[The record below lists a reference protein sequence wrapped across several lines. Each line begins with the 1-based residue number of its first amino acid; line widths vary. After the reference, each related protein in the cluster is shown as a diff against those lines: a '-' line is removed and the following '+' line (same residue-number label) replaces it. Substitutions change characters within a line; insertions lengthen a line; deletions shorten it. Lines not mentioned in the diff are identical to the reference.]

1 MPSPINKLINIL
13 SSKINEYKYDEFNE
27 LFNAILI
34 MIDEAYSFMNTKM
47 RRKFDDDISYY
58 IEGIVMNYVCKND
71 SLDIFNMLLSKITE
85 NINGVDYNNIYS
97 TISEVGKI
105 HFAVCLINRTLK
117 NKRFIIRT
125 DEIVEGNS
133 FAFLYYCDYNDLI
146 FSKMIKYNINI
157 GSGFHNNL
165 NCNITPLSFLID
177 KIII

>member
-13 SSKINEYKYDEFNE
+13 SSKINEHKYDEFNE
-27 LFNAILI
+27 LFNAVLI
-34 MIDEAYSFMNTKM
+34 MIDEAHSFMKAKTRK
-47 RRKFDDDISYY
+47 KFDNDISYY

-85 NINGVDYNNIYS
+85 NINGVDYDRIYS

-105 HFAVCLINRTLK
+105 HFAICLINRTLK
-117 NKRFIIRT
+117 NKRFIIST

-133 FAFLYYCDYNDLI
+133 YAFLYYCDYNELM
-146 FSKMIKYNINI
+146 FSKIIKYNINI

-165 NCNITPLSFLID
+165 NCSITPLSFLMD